1 MRLYNPRDLRRRAKG
16 MLFATGLVMTALI
29 IAFFRLQVLQSEDWV
44 LRASSN
50 RVRVLPVPAPR
61 GTIYDRNGVI
71 IADNVP
77 GYSIT
82 VLPGPVDS
90 VRATL
95 TRMSEHIE
103 LSDQRIDLVIERLR
117 RFGREVV
124 IDSDADFE
132 VVAKLEERRAEFPGV
147 YIDMRPRRRYNLG
160 ASGAHL
166 TGYVGEITADELDME
181 MFPGSVY
188 SPGTVSYTHLTL
200 PTIASV

>member
-1 MRLYNPRDLRRRAKG
+1 MRLYHPRALRRRAKS
-16 MLFATGLVMTALI
+16 LVFATGVVLAALI
-29 IAFFRLQVLQSEDWV
+29 LAFFRLQVLQSDDWV

-50 RVRVLPVPAPR
+50 RVRVLPIPAPR
-61 GTIYDRNGVI
+61 GTIYDRNGII

-95 TRMSEHIE
+95 IRMSEHVE
-103 LSDQRIDLVIERLR
+103 LSDRQIERALEQLR

-124 IDSDADFE
+124 IDSDADFDM
-132 VVAKLEERRAEFPGV
+132 VSRIEERRAEFPGV

-166 TGYVGEITADELDME
+166 TGYVGEITADELEME
-181 MFPGSVY
+181 MFPDSVY
-188 SPGTVSYTHLTL
+188 SPGGIVGKIGIERQYES
-200 PTIASV
+200 

>member
-16 MLFATGLVMTALI
+16 MLFATSLVMTALI

-124 IDSDADFE
+124 IDSDA
-132 VVAKLEERRAEFPGV
+132 EF
-147 YIDMRPRRRYNLG
+147 
-160 ASGAHL
+160 
-166 TGYVGEITADELDME
+166 
-181 MFPGSVY
+181 
-188 SPGTVSYTHLTL
+188 
-200 PTIASV
+200 